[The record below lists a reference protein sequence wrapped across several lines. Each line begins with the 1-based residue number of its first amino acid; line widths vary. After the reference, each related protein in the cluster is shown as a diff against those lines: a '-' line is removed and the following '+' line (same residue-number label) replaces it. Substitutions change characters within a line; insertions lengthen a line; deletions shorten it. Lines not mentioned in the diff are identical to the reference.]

1 MPALPRPAA
10 CDYSAAVQN
19 IGSTPA
25 SPWPRWRAY
34 VLAVAVTIAVL
45 MLRLALTP
53 WVGDRPLLIVF
64 VIPIVI
70 TAYVGGLWPGLL
82 ATLLVALTTNY
93 FVFPK
98 VHTFWFEK
106 PLDFAQWLFML
117 LLGALISVLF
127 EELQQWRNRTDARTE
142 ARRHATTERKVRA
155 AFAVAL
161 AFLGAIGIVSY
172 LSVVRL
178 SENSSNVARSHEVML
193 VINQMVGATTE
204 AEAAHRGYIISGD
217 EQFVREYD
225 AVVGKVGVLNARMRE
240 LVADNP
246 EQIRRMAE
254 LQQAID
260 ARMTRSAQA
269 IELRRKGGLDA
280 VLAMAAHGQRGSV
293 LQAKVRDL
301 AQALVSAE
309 QALLDVREEHTQH
322 SADLARA
329 VIIGGSVFALMFV
342 SFALY
347 MIRRDFAG
355 RERAEAELAQFFDL
369 SPDLFVVA
377 SGDGYFKRMSRA
389 VTGMLGYSVEEALKI
404 GYMEMMHPDD
414 RPSAAVEV
422 DRQMTTG
429 QKVEQYESRFRHKD
443 GSYRVLSWRS
453 QPRGELMFGTARDVT
468 DAARATQ
475 QLNEAKEM
483 LETRVVE
490 RTADL
495 AAANQSLRQSE
506 HRFRS
511 LLENG
516 ADGIALVDADNKI
529 LYLSPSVANVEGYS
543 PEELIGRMG
552 PEHTHPDDLPLLK
565 KYFEQLMQNPGAP
578 IPVLWRRRHKDG
590 RWLWLE
596 GTATNRLQDPAVR
609 AIVTNYRDVTERM
622 RNDTRLREQLQR
634 LALLSR
640 ITRAIGERQDLR
652 SIFQVVVRTIEEEL
666 PVDFCCICLYD
677 MGENKLT
684 VSCVGARSH
693 EMASRLEL
701 LENAP
706 VPIDENGLGRC
717 VRGHLVYEPDISDS
731 GFDFPRRLASAGMHS
746 LVIAPMLVESQVF
759 GVMVCARRAADA
771 FSSGECEFL
780 RQSNEHAALAS
791 HQAQLYGALQRAY
804 DDLRQTQQQ
813 VMQQERL
820 RALGQMASGIAH
832 DINNAISPVA
842 LYTEALLEHEQLS
855 DRARG
860 HLEIIQRAVDD
871 VAQTVSRMGEFYRMR
886 EPQASLVPV
895 DLNKLVPQVIDLTRA
910 RWADMAL
917 QRGAAIDVRTELAAS
932 LPPIAAVES
941 QIRDALVN
949 LVFNAVDAM
958 PQGGP
963 LTIRTCSA
971 PGAKAR
977 AVHLEVLDG
986 GIGMDE
992 DTRRRCLEP
1001 FFTTKGQRGTGLG
1014 LAMVYGVAQRHGAIL
1029 EIESEPGKGT
1039 LVRLIFSTATIDAAS
1054 PKRASA
1060 ASVAPQ
1066 RILIVDDDPLLLKSL
1081 RDALETDGHEVTA
1094 ANGGQAGIEAFV
1106 ESHANGTPFPVV
1118 ITDLGMPHVDGR
1130 KVASTIK
1137 SSVPTTVVLML
1148 TGWGRRLV
1156 AEGDIP
1162 PGVDEV
1168 LSKPPK
1174 LVELRAAL
1182 ANHLGTRS

>member
-1 MPALPRPAA
+1 M
-10 CDYSAAVQN
+10 QN
-19 IGSTPA
+19 IGPNPS
-25 SPWPRWRAY
+25 SWPRLRAY
-34 VLAVAVTIAVL
+34 ALAIAVTAVVL

-53 WVGDRPLLIVF
+53 WVGDRPLLIIF

-82 ATLLVALTTNY
+82 ATALVGLATNY
-93 FVFPK
+93 YIFPP
-98 VHTFWFEK
+98 VHSFLFEK
-106 PLDFAQWLFML
+106 PLDFVQWLFML

-155 AFAVAL
+155 SFAVAL
-161 AFLGAIGIVSY
+161 AFLGVIGIVSY
-172 LSVVRL
+172 LSVVGL
-178 SENSSNVARSHEVML
+178 SENSANVARSHEVMRAIDQI
-193 VINQMVGATTE
+193 VAATTE
-204 AEAAHRGYIISGD
+204 AEAAHRGFIISGD

-225 AVVGKVGVLNARMRE
+225 AVVSNVSALSRQLHGLI
-240 LVADNP
+240 ADDP
-246 EQIRRMAE
+246 QQLQRMAA
-254 LQQAID
+254 LQEAID
-260 ARMTRSAQA
+260 ARLLRSAKA
-269 IELRRKGGLDA
+269 IELRRQGGLEA
-280 VLAMAAHGQRGSV
+280 VLAMAAHGPRGSQ

-301 AQALVSAE
+301 GQALVSAE
-309 QALLDVREEHTQH
+309 QVLLDARERGAQR
-322 SADLARA
+322 SASIARS
-329 VIIGGSVFALMFV
+329 VIIGGSLLALVFV
-342 SFALY
+342 SLALFA
-347 MIRRDFAG
+347 IRRDFAG
-355 RERAEAELAQFFDL
+355 RERAEAELNRFFSL
-369 SPDLFVVA
+369 SLDFLVI
-377 SGDGYFKRMSRA
+377 SSIDGYFKRVSPAVLDVLGWTPEEFTSRPFLDF
-389 VTGMLGYSVEEALKI
+389 V
-404 GYMEMMHPDD
+404 HPDD
-414 RPSAAVEV
+414 LPKTIQE
-422 DRQMTTG
+422 
-429 QKVEQYESRFRHKD
+429 VEQQMKSGAPVMHFENRYKHKD
-443 GSYRVLSWRS
+443 GSWRVLSWRS
-453 QPRGELMFGTARDVT
+453 MPQGELMYATARDVT
-468 DAARATQ
+468 DATAAAEAVREARD
-475 QLNEAKEM
+475 QLE
-483 LETRVVE
+483 LRVE
-490 RTADL
+490 QRTAEL
-495 AAANQSLRQSE
+495 ATANKSLRHSE
-506 HRFRS
+506 HRFRT
-511 LLENG
+511 LIENG
-516 ADGIALVDADNKI
+516 ADGIALVDAENKI
-529 LYLSPSVANVEGYS
+529 LYLSPSVSNVEGYS
-543 PEELIGRMG
+543 AEELVGRMG
-552 PEHTHPDDLPLLK
+552 PENTHPDDLPLLK
-565 KYFEQLMQNPGAP
+565 KYFEQLMEAPGMP

-596 GTATNRLQDPAVR
+596 GTATNRLHDPAVC

-622 RNDTRLREQLQR
+622 QSDTRMREQLQR

-652 SIFQVVVRTIEEEL
+652 SIFQVVVRTIEDEL

-677 MGENKLT
+677 MGENALT

-693 EMASRLEL
+693 DTASGLEL

-717 VRGHLVYEPDISDS
+717 VRGHLVYEADISATQ
-731 GFDFPRRLASAGMHS
+731 FDFPQRLASAGMRS

-759 GVMVCARRAADA
+759 GVLICARRAIEA

-780 RQSNEHAALAS
+780 RQSSEHTALAS

-832 DINNAISPVA
+832 DINNAISPVS
-842 LYTEALLEHEQLS
+842 LYTEALLEREQLS

-871 VAQTVSRMGEFYRMR
+871 VAQTVSRMGEFYRLR

-895 DLNKLVPQVIDLTRA
+895 ELNKLVQQVIDLTRA
-910 RWADMAL
+910 RWADMAQ
-917 QRGAAIDVRTELAAS
+917 QRGAAIDVRTELEAS

-958 PQGGP
+958 PLGGP
-963 LTIRTCSA
+963 LIIRTRSA
-971 PGAKAR
+971 EGAKSR
-977 AVHLEVLDG
+977 AVHLEVADCG
-986 GIGMDE
+986 VGMDE

-1014 LAMVYGVAQRHGAIL
+1014 LAMVYGVAQRHGASL

-1039 LVRLIFSTATIDAAS
+1039 LVRLSLSTATIDASS
-1054 PKRASA
+1054 PQRASVT
-1060 ASVAPQ
+1060 SVGPQ
-1066 RILIVDDDPLLLKSL
+1066 RILIIDDDPLLLKSL
-1081 RDALETDGHEVTA
+1081 RDALESDGHEVTA
-1094 ANGGQAGIEAFV
+1094 ASGGQAGIAAFLESQV
-1106 ESHANGTPFPVV
+1106 EGTPYPVV

-1130 KVASTIK
+1130 KVASTVK
-1137 SSVPTTVVLML
+1137 SAAPATVVLML

-1162 PGVDEV
+1162 PGVNEV

-1182 ANHLGTRS
+1182 ANHLKVDMSNIQR